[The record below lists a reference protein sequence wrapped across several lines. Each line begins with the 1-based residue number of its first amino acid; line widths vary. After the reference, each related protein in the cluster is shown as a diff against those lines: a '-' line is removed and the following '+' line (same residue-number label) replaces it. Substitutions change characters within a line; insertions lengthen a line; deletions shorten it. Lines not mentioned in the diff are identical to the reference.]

1 MCQNS
6 EILLEDV
13 LEEAYKTKSIN
24 IEVIDKFDLSEEC
37 FENIMN
43 YFKDNK
49 IEIIEFED
57 PKSEDSIIKGIE
69 DSVNL
74 YLKDIGRIKL
84 LTPEEEKKL
93 FLEYKNGDK
102 RVKKQLIEANL
113 RLVVTIAKKYVSAV
127 HDTTLD
133 FLDLIQEGNEGLM
146 IAVDRFDVEKGY
158 KFSTYAS
165 WWIRQAITKSIIEKK
180 HTIRLSVNLS
190 ELLRKMNVLEHNY
203 LKKYGRVPT
212 TKEYAE
218 ELNVS
223 EDRIKT
229 AQVASIGVVSFSTPV
244 GEDGETTVEDFVEAT
259 TNLQEEVEN
268 KMYMDGIFEIANEV
282 LTTREFEVLLFR
294 NGFRDNRVYT
304 LEEIGKMFNL
314 TRERVRQ
321 IERDGLKKIRQRI
334 EFNDRLFE
342 RRIEKVF
349 KQNKGGVK

>member
-1 MCQNS
+1 MYQNS

-24 IEVIDKFDLSEEC
+24 IEDVEKFDLNEDC
-37 FENIMN
+37 FEKIMN

-49 IEIIEFED
+49 IEIIEFDEE
-57 PKSEDSIIKGIE
+57 KSENSIVKGID

-84 LTPEEEKKL
+84 LTPEEEKEL
-93 FLEYKNGDK
+93 FTAYKNGDK
-102 RVKKQLIEANL
+102 SARKKIIEANL
-113 RLVVTIAKKYVSAV
+113 RLVVTIAKKYIGTVYDS
-127 HDTTLD
+127 TLD

-146 IAVDRFDVEKGY
+146 VAVEKFDVEKGY

-165 WWIRQAITKSIIEKK
+165 WWIRQAITRSIVDKK
-180 HTIRLSVNLS
+180 HTIRLSANLS
-190 ELLRKMNVLEHNY
+190 EILRRMNIMEHDY

-212 TKEYAE
+212 ITEYAE
-218 ELNVS
+218 AFNVS
-223 EDRIKT
+223 EERIKT
-229 AQVASIGVVSFSTPV
+229 AQVAATGVMSFNTPI
-244 GEDGETTVEDFVEAT
+244 GEDGETTVEDFIEGS
-259 TNLQEEVEN
+259 TNIQEEVEN